1 MTDEIGPVEYMIVA
15 FPGNRFRGEIAP
27 ALAKLVEAGTIRLMD
42 VVFVGKDAD
51 GEVMGFELSELDPDV
66 REGLERLGIEETG
79 LFTVLAEDLEFTDH
93 VHGLCGE
100 HLTLGR
106 LLDRIEAGS
115 HDLFPDF
122 EQLLRAHI
130 DREENGLFPAAAIAF
145 AGPEWERV
153 AGLTPEPAVVVP
165 G

>member
-1 MTDEIGPVEYMIVA
+1 VCGYCGCESVEVIG
-15 FPGNRFRGEIAP
+15 RFMREHVDIINATGDLRRSAEADDPARVRAAATTLRG
-27 ALAKLVEAGTIRLMD
+27 L
-42 VVFVGKDAD
+42 
-51 GEVMGFELSELDPDV
+51 LDPHTV
-66 REGLERLGIEETG
+66 AEETG
-79 LFTVLAEDLEFTDH
+79 LFAVLAEDLEFTDH

-100 HLTLGR
+100 HLTLGQ

-153 AGLTPEPAVVVP
+153 AGLTPEPAGVVP
-165 G
+165 R

>member
-1 MTDEIGPVEYMIVA
+1 VCGYCGCESVDVIG
-15 FPGNRFRGEIAP
+15 RFMREHVDIINATGDLRRSAEADDPARVRAAATTLRG
-27 ALAKLVEAGTIRLMD
+27 L
-42 VVFVGKDAD
+42 
-51 GEVMGFELSELDPDV
+51 LDPHTV
-66 REGLERLGIEETG
+66 AEETG
-79 LFTVLAEDLEFTDH
+79 LFAVLAEDLEFTDH

-100 HLTLGR
+100 HLTLGQ

>member
-1 MTDEIGPVEYMIVA
+1 MCGYCGCESVDVIG
-15 FPGNRFRGEIAP
+15 RFMREHVDIINATGDLRRSAEADDPARVRAAVTTLRG
-27 ALAKLVEAGTIRLMD
+27 L
-42 VVFVGKDAD
+42 
-51 GEVMGFELSELDPDV
+51 LDPHTV
-66 REGLERLGIEETG
+66 AEETG

-100 HLTLGR
+100 HLTLGQ

-165 G
+165 R

>member
-1 MTDEIGPVEYMIVA
+1 MCGYCGCESVEVIG
-15 FPGNRFRGEIAP
+15 RFMREHVDIINATGDLRRSAEADDPARVRAAATTLRG
-27 ALAKLVEAGTIRLMD
+27 L
-42 VVFVGKDAD
+42 
-51 GEVMGFELSELDPDV
+51 LDPHTV
-66 REGLERLGIEETG
+66 AEETG
-79 LFTVLAEDLEFTDH
+79 LFAVLAEDLEFTDH

-100 HLTLGR
+100 HLTLGQ

>member
-1 MTDEIGPVEYMIVA
+1 MCGYCGCESVEVIG
-15 FPGNRFRGEIAP
+15 RFMREHVDIINATGDLRRSAEADDPARVRAAATTLRG
-27 ALAKLVEAGTIRLMD
+27 L
-42 VVFVGKDAD
+42 
-51 GEVMGFELSELDPDV
+51 LDPHTV
-66 REGLERLGIEETG
+66 AEETG
-79 LFTVLAEDLEFTDH
+79 LFAVLAEDLEFTDH

-100 HLTLGR
+100 HLTLGQ

-115 HDLFPDF
+115 HDLFPGF

-153 AGLTPEPAVVVP
+153 AGLTPEPAVVVQR
-165 G
+165 

>member
-1 MTDEIGPVEYMIVA
+1 MCGYCGCESVEVIG
-15 FPGNRFRGEIAP
+15 RFMREHVDIINATGDLRRSAEADDPARVRAAATTLRG
-27 ALAKLVEAGTIRLMD
+27 L
-42 VVFVGKDAD
+42 
-51 GEVMGFELSELDPDV
+51 LDPHTV
-66 REGLERLGIEETG
+66 AEETG
-79 LFTVLAEDLEFTDH
+79 LFAVLAEDLEFTDH

-100 HLTLGR
+100 HLTLGQ
-106 LLDRIEAGS
+106 LLDRIEASS
-115 HDLFPDF
+115 HDLFPGF
-122 EQLLRAHI
+122 QQLLRAHI

>member
-1 MTDEIGPVEYMIVA
+1 MCGYCGCESVDVIG
-15 FPGNRFRGEIAP
+15 RFMREHVDIINATGDLRRSAEADDPARVRAAATTLRG
-27 ALAKLVEAGTIRLMD
+27 L
-42 VVFVGKDAD
+42 
-51 GEVMGFELSELDPDV
+51 LDPHTV
-66 REGLERLGIEETG
+66 AEETG
-79 LFTVLAEDLEFTDH
+79 LFAVLAEDLEFTDH

-100 HLTLGR
+100 HLTLGQ

>member
-1 MTDEIGPVEYMIVA
+1 VCGYCGCESVEVIG
-15 FPGNRFRGEIAP
+15 RFMREHVDIINATGDLRRSAEADDRARVRAAATTLRG
-27 ALAKLVEAGTIRLMD
+27 L
-42 VVFVGKDAD
+42 
-51 GEVMGFELSELDPDV
+51 LDPHTV
-66 REGLERLGIEETG
+66 AEETG
-79 LFTVLAEDLEFTDH
+79 LFAVLAEDLEFTDH

-100 HLTLGR
+100 HLTLGQ
-106 LLDRIEAGS
+106 LLDRIEHGS

-165 G
+165 R

>member
-1 MTDEIGPVEYMIVA
+1 MCGYCGCESVDVIG
-15 FPGNRFRGEIAP
+15 RFMREHVDIINATGDLRRSAEADDPARVRAAATTLRG
-27 ALAKLVEAGTIRLMD
+27 L
-42 VVFVGKDAD
+42 
-51 GEVMGFELSELDPDV
+51 LDPHTV
-66 REGLERLGIEETG
+66 AEETG
-79 LFTVLAEDLEFTDH
+79 LFAVLAEDLEFTDH

-100 HLTLGR
+100 HLTLGQ

-153 AGLTPEPAVVVP
+153 AGLTPEPTVVVQR
-165 G
+165 

>member
-1 MTDEIGPVEYMIVA
+1 MCGYCGCESVEVIG
-15 FPGNRFRGEIAP
+15 RFMREHVDIINATGDLRRSAEADDPARVRAAATTLRG
-27 ALAKLVEAGTIRLMD
+27 L
-42 VVFVGKDAD
+42 
-51 GEVMGFELSELDPDV
+51 LDPHTV
-66 REGLERLGIEETG
+66 AEETG
-79 LFTVLAEDLEFTDH
+79 LFAVLAEDLEFTDH

-100 HLTLGR
+100 HLTLGQ

-153 AGLTPEPAVVVP
+153 VALTPGEEPVRP
-165 G
+165 

>member
-1 MTDEIGPVEYMIVA
+1 MCGYCGCESVDVIGRFMREHVDIINATGELRRSAAADDPVRVRA
-15 FPGNRFRGEIAP
+15 AATTLRG
-27 ALAKLVEAGTIRLMD
+27 L
-42 VVFVGKDAD
+42 
-51 GEVMGFELSELDPDV
+51 LDPHTV
-66 REGLERLGIEETG
+66 AEETG
-79 LFTVLAEDLEFTDH
+79 LFAVLAEDLEFTDH

-100 HLTLGR
+100 HLTLGG
-106 LLDRIEAGS
+106 LLDRIEAGA
-115 HDLFPDF
+115 HDLVPEF

-153 AGLTPEPAVVVP
+153 TALTPGPERAL

>member
-1 MTDEIGPVEYMIVA
+1 MCGYCGCESIDVIG
-15 FPGNRFRGEIAP
+15 RFMREHVDIINATGDLRRSAEADDPARVRAAATTLRG
-27 ALAKLVEAGTIRLMD
+27 L
-42 VVFVGKDAD
+42 
-51 GEVMGFELSELDPDV
+51 LDPHTV
-66 REGLERLGIEETG
+66 AEETG
-79 LFTVLAEDLEFTDH
+79 LFAVLAEDLEFTDH

-100 HLTLGR
+100 HLTLGQ

>member
-1 MTDEIGPVEYMIVA
+1 MCGYCGCESIDVIG
-15 FPGNRFRGEIAP
+15 RFMREHVDIINATGDLRRSAEADDPARVRAAATTLRG
-27 ALAKLVEAGTIRLMD
+27 L
-42 VVFVGKDAD
+42 
-51 GEVMGFELSELDPDV
+51 LDPHTV
-66 REGLERLGIEETG
+66 AEETG
-79 LFTVLAEDLEFTDH
+79 LFAVLAEDLEFTDH

-100 HLTLGR
+100 HLTLGQ
-106 LLDRIEAGS
+106 LLDRIEHGS

>member
-1 MTDEIGPVEYMIVA
+1 MCGYCGCESVDVIG
-15 FPGNRFRGEIAP
+15 RFMREHVDIINATGDLRRSAEADDPARVRAAATTLRG
-27 ALAKLVEAGTIRLMD
+27 L
-42 VVFVGKDAD
+42 
-51 GEVMGFELSELDPDV
+51 LDPHTV
-66 REGLERLGIEETG
+66 AEETG
-79 LFTVLAEDLEFTDH
+79 LFAVLAEDLEFTDH

-115 HDLFPDF
+115 HDLFPHF

-165 G
+165 R